1 MSSPVLECRDVSA
14 GYPGDGGSPIAVLT
28 HVSFAVPRAAR
39 VVVIGR
45 SGSGKSTLLRL
56 LNRLED
62 PLSGTVLFE
71 GRPLP
76 DEDPLVLRRAVALVL
91 QMPVV
96 FDGTVRENLSVRPR
110 PRSTPAP
117 EEAHLAALLTDVGLS
132 PAFLDRRAEAL
143 SVGEKQRM
151 CIARALVSKP
161 RALLLDEPTS
171 ALDPRSLG
179 VVADLVLSLA
189 ERHSLAVVAATHQPE
204 LARRLGGSVI
214 FLAGGSARTD
224 ASVEDIA
231 EFFEGRTR

>member
-14 GYPGDGGSPIAVLT
+14 GYLGDESGVPVPVLRNVTFAVAGASPIVL
-28 HVSFAVPRAAR
+28 
-39 VVVIGR
+39 IGR

-71 GRPLP
+71 GRPVT
-76 DEDPLVLRRAVALVL
+76 EQDPLVLRRAVALVL

-96 FDGTVRENLSVRPR
+96 FDGTVRDNLCTRPR
-110 PRSTPAP
+110 PRTTAAP
-117 EEAHLAALLTDVGLS
+117 EDDALATLLSEVGLT

-214 FLAGGSARTD
+214 FLSEGTARTD

-231 EFFEGRTR
+231 HFFEGRS

>member
-14 GYPGDGGSPIAVLT
+14 GYPGDGGSRTTVLE
-28 HVSFAVPRAAR
+28 HVTFAVPRAAR

-62 PLSGTVLFE
+62 PQSGAVFFE
-71 GRPLP
+71 GRPLI

-96 FDGTVRENLSVRPR
+96 FDGTVRENLSVRSR
-110 PRSTPAP
+110 PGRTPAP
-117 EEAHLAALLTDVGLS
+117 PEAELAILLTEVGLS

-189 ERHSLAVVAATHQPE
+189 ERHSLSVVAATHQPE

-214 FLAGGSARTD
+214 HLVDGSARTD
-224 ASVEDIA
+224 ASVEDVA
-231 EFFEGRTR
+231 RFFEGLS